1 MFLQYAYSIAEF
13 QVLFLCEEIGYEHRH
28 VFDKRAHDL
37 RTLVVQLFPL
47 CMVEVE
53 RMWLRGFGVAV
64 SRGATLSALVDRHK
78 YRCSRCCSEPSLG

>member
-53 RMWLRGFGVAV
+53 RMWLRGFEAPV
-64 SRGATLSALVDRHK
+64 SRWAALLALVDHH
-78 YRCSRCCSEPSLG
+78 RC